1 MALKL
6 SNTDRFYWPVVVST
20 AVDGGRFEKQE
31 FEALFPRMKVSE
43 VEALVGRVFTG
54 DIKSP
59 RQAVRSI
66 VHGWRGVESDGVAV
80 DFNDSNLDALLD
92 IPGVANAVFEAFRE
106 AMSGAA
112 RVKN

>member
-6 SNTDRFYWPVVVST
+6 SNTERFYWPVSVNLP
-20 AVDGGRFEKQE
+20 VDGGRFEKQE

-43 VEALVGRVFTG
+43 VEALVGKVYTG
-54 DIKSP
+54 EIKSP

-66 VHGWRGVESDGVAV
+66 VHGWRGVVDDGQDVQ
-80 DFNDSNLDALLD
+80 FNDANVDALLD

-112 RVKN
+112 RAKN